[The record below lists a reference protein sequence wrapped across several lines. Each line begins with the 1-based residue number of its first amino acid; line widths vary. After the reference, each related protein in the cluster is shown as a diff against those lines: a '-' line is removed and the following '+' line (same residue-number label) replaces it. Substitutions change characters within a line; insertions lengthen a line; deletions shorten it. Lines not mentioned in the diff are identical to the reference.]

1 MRQSYKWVF
10 LVIKMLTKH
19 SFMKYQCVSKESL
32 WFWNEAVEIQ
42 FIPEVLAS
50 SLQHLFTL

>member
-1 MRQSYKWVF
+1 
-10 LVIKMLTKH
+10 
-19 SFMKYQCVSKESL
+19 MKYQCVSKESL